1 MKVGD
6 LVYNQS
12 IETWGMI
19 TKIEENLIKWSQADC
34 WITMYCFDNGGTV
47 IVKKVA
53 SNLEIES
60 LTNSSQ
66 NKS

>member
-1 MKVGD
+1 
-6 LVYNQS
+6 
-12 IETWGMI
+12 MI